1 MASSSLDQLPTA
13 AFGQARSRLA
23 DDVAQHLR
31 ELILNGDI
39 APGTPLLQIQ
49 LAERLGVSRTPLR
62 EAFRILERAGLV
74 RISNGNKTVEVV
86 ALDEHRLVET
96 YEVRCVID
104 GLAAKLAAIRGLT
117 PELDRK
123 LSDCLERMERA
134 TSPRLST
141 AAYGAA
147 HADFHL
153 TVLDASGNSVLAD
166 FNPLVRI
173 SSHMFLTRYLKQG
186 GHQDLA
192 TMLERLFR
200 EANRD
205 HQRIYE
211 AIRKHDPEGAETAAT
226 NHINKTV
233 TFAKSVA
240 FTPAP
245 ADPAAS

>member
-1 MASSSLDQLPTA
+1 MASSLDQLPTP

-104 GLAAKLAAIRGLT
+104 GLAAKLAAVRGLT
-117 PELDRK
+117 PDLDRK
-123 LSDCLERMERA
+123 LSDSLKRMEHA
-134 TSPRLST
+134 TRPALST
-141 AAYGAA
+141 VAYSAA

-153 TVLDASGNSVLAD
+153 TILDASGNSVLAD

-186 GHQDLA
+186 GHPDLD
-192 TMLERLFR
+192 TMLQRLFR

-205 HQRIYE
+205 HHRIFE
-211 AIRKHDPEGAETAAT
+211 AIRKQNPGEAETVAT
-226 NHINKTV
+226 NHINKTM

-240 FTPAP
+240 H